1 MSELQSLVDELEPDP
16 SLDDP
21 ARLRERVAALDRLES
36 LGVGDQGLPGDAEQS
51 DEAALRRRAAAV
63 QNRLEQVNRR
73 LFEAIRRDIR
83 RGAGATRLLPWA
95 QGLGKVDDSSAPPE
109 GDGYDEL
116 DVLVS
121 GVLRLEE
128 PATRSTALSPEMVPY
143 QPTPARHIFD
153 LIRRAGLNDRDV
165 LVDLGSGLGHLPL
178 LVASCTAATS
188 IGIEL
193 EAAYVACARRCAA
206 ELNLSQASFV
216 QQDVRAADLSRG
228 TLYYLYTPFVGTV
241 LREVLDAL
249 RREAQQRP
257 VRIATYGPCT
267 AIVAAERWLEVTG
280 TVQVNRVSLLRSQP

>member
-128 PATRSTALSPEMVPY
+128 PATRATALSPEMVPY

-257 VRIATYGPCT
+257 VRIASYGPCT